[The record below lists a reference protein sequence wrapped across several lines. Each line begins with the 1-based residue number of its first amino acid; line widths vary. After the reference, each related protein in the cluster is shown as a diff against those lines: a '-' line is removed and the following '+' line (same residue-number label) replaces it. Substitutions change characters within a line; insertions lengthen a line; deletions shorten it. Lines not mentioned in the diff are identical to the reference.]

1 MRAVSAMLHPM
12 QAPSHDRA
20 CPRARLA
27 CRTPP
32 LPARYPQ
39 VTLVA
44 GPGGFSAD
52 GQPNDAF
59 HGSLEACRSATCR
72 EMLGLVRNPLA
83 RMDLSK
89 LPMKGDGMQDY
100 ELTQMQI
107 VQAHLVAQDSMTKP
121 LLDWSWR
128 SRQLVTVNEQA
139 AWLAEDSG
147 MSFEDA
153 LQQINGHERPSLPW
167 LTKKVKDH

>member
-1 MRAVSAMLHPM
+1 M
-12 QAPSHDRA
+12 
-20 CPRARLA
+20 
-27 CRTPP
+27 
-32 LPARYPQ
+32 
-39 VTLVA
+39 TLVA

-59 HGSLEACRSATCR
+59 HGSLEACRSAVCR

-83 RMDLSK
+83 RVDVSK
-89 LPMKGDGMQDY
+89 MRMTADGVQDF

-107 VQAHLVAQDSMTKP
+107 IRAHLVAQDSMSKA

-128 SRQLVTVNEQA
+128 SRQLVTVKEQA

-147 MSFEDA
+147 ISFEDA
-153 LQQINGHERPSLPW
+153 LQQINSHERPSLPSH
-167 LTKKVKDH
+167 TKTVKDH

>member
-1 MRAVSAMLHPM
+1 
-12 QAPSHDRA
+12 
-20 CPRARLA
+20 
-27 CRTPP
+27 
-32 LPARYPQ
+32 
-39 VTLVA
+39 
-44 GPGGFSAD
+44 
-52 GQPNDAF
+52 
-59 HGSLEACRSATCR
+59 
-72 EMLGLVRNPLA
+72 MLGLVRNPLA
-83 RMDLSK
+83 RMDVSK

-128 SRQLVTVNEQA
+128 SRQLVTVNQQA

-153 LQQINGHERPSLPW
+153 LQQLNGDERPSLPW
-167 LTKKVKDH
+167 RTNKVKDH